1 MSFNKN
7 NSQQH
12 TIENDGMTLHT
23 LLGQLYGRETM
34 FIKALFDVLSDVQQH
49 ELSPY
54 CVGVLEYLKKEH
66 QEGKFCAEL
75 STFID
80 ERLNTKSYNG
90 GKKKGVFGR
99 EGGTEEQLQDWYTT
113 ANEAMMD
120 ACAQEYSIEHQTI
133 IKLLEEKLHNCK
145 CELDMCNAKDLY
157 RHLSQEL

>member
-1 MSFNKN
+1 MYNNVEQKKN
-7 NSQQH
+7 QQH

-34 FIKALFDVLSDVQQH
+34 FIKALFNVLSDMQQH

-99 EGGTEEQLQDWYTT
+99 EGRTQEQLQDWYTT

-120 ACAQEYSIEHQTI
+120 ACAKSIRSNIKRSLSCWRKSCTI
-133 IKLLEEKLHNCK
+133 ANVNWICAMLKI
-145 CELDMCNAKDLY
+145 Y
-157 RHLSQEL
+157 IVI